1 MSININLS
9 TIQSEKQ
16 TKQRRT
22 ETESWIQNVLMV
34 VSRKAGGGEWY
45 RGEGIKKYKYVLT
58 A

>member
-1 MSININLS
+1 MAINTNLS
-9 TIQSEKQ
+9 TTESKKQ

-45 RGEGIKKYKYVLT
+45 RGEGIKKYQ
-58 A
+58 